1 MRNLKIKSADFIN
14 WFFHSGADQDQ
25 KQEAIDLGVKVI
37 EGLVE
42 GKVTITPQDILN
54 QCEALVIP
62 LYLVEGFE
70 GVDLEIE
77 EALEEGLINTNFT
90 IKLV

>member
-1 MRNLKIKSADFIN
+1 MKNLKIKSSDFIS
-14 WFFHSGADQDQ
+14 WYFYTGANQDQ
-25 KQEAIDLGVKVI
+25 LKEAIDLGVKVI

-62 LYLVEGFE
+62 LHLVEGFE
-70 GVDLEIE
+70 HVD
-77 EALEEGLINTNFT
+77 
-90 IKLV
+90 KLV